1 VTKLLG
7 VLGASENRKEG
18 VHSGTST
25 ANRSSQQRNPSKS
38 KGSVSS
44 SARKQDLAVRRP
56 FAVFDIDG
64 TLIRWQLYHAV
75 VDELGHKGLINQK
88 AYADIKQA
96 RLIWKRREH
105 QEAFPQYEKQIIKSY
120 DSVITNIGVKEF
132 NNIVGRV
139 FEEYKDQVYTYTR
152 ELIKE
157 LKAKSYVLLAISGS
171 PKEAVGLI
179 AKHYG
184 FDDYIGST
192 YHRKGNRFTGEK
204 IVAAVNKKAELN
216 KLIAKHKLDLTDSVA
231 VGDSESD
238 IPLLEMVEQP
248 IAFNP
253 TVQLY
258 KKARDNGWQ
267 IVVERKNVVYELKE
281 SNGKYILA

>member
-1 VTKLLG
+1 MKT
-7 VLGASENRKEG
+7 N
-18 VHSGTST
+18 T
-25 ANRSSQQRNPSKS
+25 
-38 KGSVSS
+38 
-44 SARKQDLAVRRP
+44 RP

-75 VDELGHKGLINQK
+75 VDELGHQGFIDQK

-105 QEAFPQYEKQIIKSY
+105 QEAFPQYEKQIIDIY
-120 DSVITNIGVKEF
+120 DSVITNIDVKEF
-132 NNIVGRV
+132 NEVVKRV

-157 LKAKSYVLLAISGS
+157 LKAKDYVLLAISGS

-204 IVAAVNKKAELN
+204 IVAARNKKSELN
-216 KLIAKHKLDLTDSVA
+216 KLIAKHHLSLTGSIA

-258 KKARDNGWQ
+258 KKARENSWK
-267 IVVERKNVVYELKE
+267 IVVERKNVVYELEPK
-281 SNGKYILA
+281 GGVYQLKP

>member
-1 VTKLLG
+1 MNK
-7 VLGASENRKEG
+7 R
-18 VHSGTST
+18 
-25 ANRSSQQRNPSKS
+25 
-38 KGSVSS
+38 
-44 SARKQDLAVRRP
+44 

-75 VDELGHKGLINQK
+75 VDELGHKGFIDQK

-105 QEAFPQYEKQIIKSY
+105 QEAFPQYEKQIINIY
-120 DSVITNIGVKEF
+120 DSVITDIGVTEF
-132 NNIVGRV
+132 NKIVERV

-152 ELIKE
+152 ELIKD
-157 LKAKSYVLLAISGS
+157 LKAKNYVLLAISGS

-184 FDDYIGST
+184 FDDFIGST
-192 YHRKGNRFTGEK
+192 YHRRGNRFTGEK
-204 IVAAVNKKAELN
+204 IVAARDKKSELD
-216 KLIAKHKLDLTDSVA
+216 KLIAKHNLNLTGSVA
-231 VGDSESD
+231 VGDGESD
-238 IPLLEMVEQP
+238 IPLLEMVDRP

-258 KKARDNGWQ
+258 KKARDNGWK
-267 IVVERKNVVYELKE
+267 IVVERKNVVYKLKE
-281 SNGKYILA
+281 DNGKYILA